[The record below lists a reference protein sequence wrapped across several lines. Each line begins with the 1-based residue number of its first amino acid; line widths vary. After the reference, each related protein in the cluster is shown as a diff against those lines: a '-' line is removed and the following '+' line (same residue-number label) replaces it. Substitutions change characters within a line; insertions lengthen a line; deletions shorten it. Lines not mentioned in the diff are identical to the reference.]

1 MAAGE
6 VAAEQA
12 AHHRWGEEGA
22 QISKHHHELRLEIHQ
37 DHHKAEGIETEQQ
50 TTNVLE
56 PDNQSMTQGMKAQR
70 RCQKVHIGT
79 NAETS

>member
-12 AHHRWGEEGA
+12 VHHRWGEEEA
-22 QISKHHHELRLEIHQ
+22 QISKHHRELRLEIHQ
-37 DHHKAEGIETEQQ
+37 GHHKAEAIETEQQ

-70 RCQKVHIGT
+70 RCQRVHIGT
-79 NAETS
+79 NAETG